1 MSTRTMFALLLILAA
16 GTVLAQEKF
25 QLKYQMEKGKTFLYE
40 DVIAGTTVQE
50 MMGQEMKSTTRN
62 RSLNRLVVD
71 EVRPDGSMVL
81 IASADSMVS
90 SMKSARMDT
99 TMVQTQLMGKRKKL
113 VLSALGKVL
122 DRIVVDSIKIE
133 GMRSQGLRESS
144 TYHMLSPD
152 PVAVGGK
159 WTGSMNDT
167 VESMGGKMA
176 TDTKI
181 EYTLVGKEKKD
192 GYDCVKITY
201 AGTFSTNGKGTMR
214 GMDFF
219 VEGTGKVAGTL
230 YWGLKGYIVAQDG
243 TIETES
249 TAAITGQQNMTI
261 PSSSSMTVT
270 KRLIKN

>member
-1 MSTRTMFALLLILAA
+1 
-16 GTVLAQEKF
+16 
-25 QLKYQMEKGKTFLYE
+25 
-40 DVIAGTTVQE
+40 
-50 MMGQEMKSTTRN
+50 
-62 RSLNRLVVD
+62 
-71 EVRPDGSMVL
+71 
-81 IASADSMVS
+81 MVS
-90 SMKSARMDT
+90 SVKSARMDT

-113 VLSALGKVL
+113 VLSPLGKVL
-122 DRIVVDSIKIE
+122 DRIVVDSVKIE
-133 GMRSQGLRESS
+133 GMRSQGLRESA
-144 TYHMLSPD
+144 TYHVLSPD

-159 WTGSMNDT
+159 WNGSINDT

-192 GYDCVKITY
+192 GYDCLKIAY
-201 AGTFSTNGKGTMR
+201 AGTFSTNGKGSMR

-230 YWGLKGYIVAQDG
+230 YWGLKGYIVAQEG
-243 TIETES
+243 TMETES

-261 PSSSSMTVT
+261 PSSSSMTIT